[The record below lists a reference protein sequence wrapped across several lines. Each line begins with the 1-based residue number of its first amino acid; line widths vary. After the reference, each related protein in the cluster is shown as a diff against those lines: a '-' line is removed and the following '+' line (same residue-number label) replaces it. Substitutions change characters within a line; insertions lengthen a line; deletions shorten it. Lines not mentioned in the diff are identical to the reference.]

1 MGAALFT
8 LNQRRP
14 VSDRAKIWIGIGLI
28 GYAIVT
34 ASLVTVAN
42 TPLQA
47 VTWVPVCR
55 SLLFAVI
62 TGISSVLFYG
72 QARTTQQRGY
82 AWLAGGYLYIAILNV
97 ADPLFRVGAFRAGA
111 PLMGTDQSASCLV
124 YLWVWFVPVGMVY
137 SAWLLRPAVFNG
149 DHQPRLRGGLTPRVA
164 IVCLLASASIAFST
178 WAVPYLPTL
187 IEPDGTYTPFNIAVS
202 ALWLPY
208 AVVLTAVAVILAL
221 RCQTMIHRWLAA
233 ILLIILG
240 HAIVGILTQPWSLGS
255 YYNSVF
261 TIVSASI
268 LLIVLLGNITR
279 ISVAT
284 NTAATRDELT
294 GTASRLSLT
303 NSITD
308 DRHQDRDCAL
318 LWISI
323 DGFEAVTTA
332 IGHQQGDEALRVLA
346 ARFEKAV
353 LDVGRLGR
361 LGNSEFGIV
370 VSSRRGVPAEQ
381 HRDVAI
387 GVADNV
393 LRVARESIT
402 LSGVTTWVTCSI
414 GIASIPGQAQTTNKL
429 LQFADLAMRS
439 ARGSG
444 GDQFQWFNEDI
455 GEADIGQALLR
466 QQLNRSIQNSEFD
479 LDYQPIVLPHGQ
491 QVIGVEALVRWCTDG
506 ERLAAGRFIGLAER
520 TGQIVSIGR
529 IVARKLADGIGPIL
543 DRLPTGGFV
552 TFNLSV
558 PELADDTI
566 VDLLCRGPLAER
578 SSALIVEITE
588 SIELGPRSKARAN
601 LSRLQAA
608 GYRIAIDDF
617 GSGFS
622 NFAFLADTRPHLL
635 KIDRSIVVRAGN
647 QTDGGL
653 AFLSAAVNVARS
665 LNCAVLAE
673 GIERAEEADV
683 VIGLGI
689 DYLQGY
695 RFGRPTPLDALLR
708 DLPEHDRT
716 VVPWH
721 LPAGRGANITHRR
734 ELPEVS

>member
-8 LNQRRP
+8 LDQRRP
-14 VSDRAKIWIGIGLI
+14 VSDRAKLWIGIGMI

-62 TGISSVLFYG
+62 TGISAVLFYG

-82 AWLAGGYLYIAILNV
+82 VWLAGGYLYIAILNA
-97 ADPLFRVGAFRAGA
+97 ADPLFRVGAFREAA
-111 PLMGTDQSASCLV
+111 PLMGSDQSASCLI
-124 YLWVWFVPVGMVY
+124 YLWVWFVPIGMVY
-137 SAWLLRPAVFNG
+137 SAWLLRPAVF
-149 DHQPRLRGGLTPRVA
+149 DSDRQPRLRGGLVPRVA
-164 IVCLLASASIAFST
+164 VVCLLASASIAIAT

-187 IEPDGTYTPFNIAVS
+187 AEPDGTYTPLNIAIS
-202 ALWLPY
+202 AAWLPY
-208 AVVLTAVAVILAL
+208 AVAATVIAVAMAL

-233 ILLIILG
+233 ILLVILG
-240 HAIVGILTQPWSLGS
+240 HAVVGILTQPWSLGS

-268 LLIVLLGNITR
+268 LLIVLLSNITR

-294 GTASRLSLT
+294 ASASRLSLT

-308 DRHQDRDCAL
+308 DRFQGRECTL

-346 ARFEKAV
+346 ARFETVAR
-353 LDVGRLGR
+353 DIGRLGR

-370 VSSRRGVPAEQ
+370 IPNRVGTPVEQHQSIAISAAEQ
-381 HRDVAI
+381 
-387 GVADNV
+387 V
-393 LRVARESIT
+393 LHVARESIT
-402 LSGVTTWVTCSI
+402 LSGVTTWVSCSV
-414 GIASIPGQAQTTNKL
+414 GIASSPGQTSTTNEL

-439 ARGSG
+439 ARSAG
-444 GDQFQWFNEDI
+444 GDRYQWFNEDI
-455 GEADIGQALLR
+455 GGADIGQALLR
-466 QQLNRSIQNSEFD
+466 QRLNRSIQNDEFE
-479 LDYQPIVLPHGQ
+479 LDYQPIVLPYGQ
-491 QVIGVEALVRWCTDG
+491 QVIGVEALVRWCPDG
-506 ERLAAGRFIGLAER
+506 ERIAAGQFIGLAER

-529 IVARKLADGIGPIL
+529 IITQRLAEQVGPIL
-543 DRLPTGGFV
+543 DRLPAEGFV

-566 VDLLCRGPLAER
+566 IEFLCDGPLAGR
-578 SSALIVEITE
+578 SASLIVEITE
-588 SIELGPRSKARAN
+588 SVELDPRSKARSN
-601 LSRLQAA
+601 LSRLQAT

-622 NFAFLADTRPHLL
+622 NFTFLADTRPHLL

-665 LNCAVLAE
+665 MNCAVLAE
-673 GIERAEEADV
+673 GIERAEEEAV
-683 VIGLGI
+683 VTGLGI

-695 RFGRPTPLDALLR
+695 RFGRPVP
-708 DLPEHDRT
+708 PES
-716 VVPWH
+716 
-721 LPAGRGANITHRR
+721 LMG
-734 ELPEVS
+734 ELPDAAATPVSWQVPNSRDEFAAHQTGLSDAS